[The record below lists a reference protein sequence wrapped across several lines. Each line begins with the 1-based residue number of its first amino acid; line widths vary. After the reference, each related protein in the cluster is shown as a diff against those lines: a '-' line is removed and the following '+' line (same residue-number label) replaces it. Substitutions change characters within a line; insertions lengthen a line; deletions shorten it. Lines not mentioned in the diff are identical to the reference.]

1 MIDEIATGG
10 EKADEGVAL
19 VARMCE
25 LLGVSRSGYYAWQAR
40 QQAGPGPRAVRRR
53 DLAVKI
59 RVAHDA
65 SDGVNGAPR
74 ITADLRE
81 AGEHVSTKTV
91 AKLMRQE
98 RIQGISPRPWR
109 PVTTI
114 TDAAAHHIPDL
125 VERRFDQGRLNAVWT
140 SDITYLKTGEGWLYL
155 AAVRDGHSRR
165 VLGYAFSPGLHTDL
179 VESALRR
186 AVLFR
191 DPPLGLDGVV
201 FHADRGCQYTS
212 AQLADVAAE
221 VNVRLSVGRTG
232 VCWDNA
238 QQESF
243 WSTLKTEYYNRHSFT
258 TRAEAIPAVSDWIEN
273 TYNRRRRH
281 SALGQIAPVAFEQ
294 QYHTAAQEAA

>member
-1 MIDEIATGG
+1 MIDQIATGA
-10 EKADEGVAL
+10 EKADEGVAP
-19 VARMCE
+19 VARMCD

-40 QQAGPGPRAVRRR
+40 QQARPGPRAVRRG

-65 SDGVNGAPR
+65 SQGVNGAPR

-114 TDAAAHHIPDL
+114 TDPAADHIPDL
-125 VERRFDQGRLNAVWT
+125 VERRFDQGRLNAMWT

-201 FHADRGCQYTS
+201 FHADRGCQLRFKGS
-212 AQLADVAAE
+212 MQHQPVQPRVA
-221 VNVRLSVGRTG
+221 
-232 VCWDNA
+232 C
-238 QQESF
+238 
-243 WSTLKTEYYNRHSFT
+243 
-258 TRAEAIPAVSDWIEN
+258 
-273 TYNRRRRH
+273 
-281 SALGQIAPVAFEQ
+281 
-294 QYHTAAQEAA
+294 

>member
-1 MIDEIATGG
+1 VIDQIATGA

-19 VARMCE
+19 VARMCD

-40 QQAGPGPRAVRRR
+40 QQAGPGPRAARRA

-114 TDAAAHHIPDL
+114 TDPAADHIPDL
-125 VERRFDQGRLNAVWT
+125 VERRFDQGPAQHGVDLRH
-140 SDITYLKTGEGWLYL
+140 YLSEDGRGL
-155 AAVRDGHSRR
+155 ALSRC
-165 VLGYAFSPGLHTDL
+165 S
-179 VESALRR
+179 S
-186 AVLFR
+186 
-191 DPPLGLDGVV
+191 
-201 FHADRGCQYTS
+201 
-212 AQLADVAAE
+212 
-221 VNVRLSVGRTG
+221 
-232 VCWDNA
+232 
-238 QQESF
+238 
-243 WSTLKTEYYNRHSFT
+243 
-258 TRAEAIPAVSDWIEN
+258 
-273 TYNRRRRH
+273 
-281 SALGQIAPVAFEQ
+281 
-294 QYHTAAQEAA
+294 